1 MVKNIFLILFFTIS
15 FRLFAQQISATAS
28 TDTSDYMIGDQIKY
42 SLSLEMDKNVYIINP
57 FFKDSLKNTDVL
69 GVSDPIVEENENGKT
84 VKYLFVLS
92 RFDSA
97 EVTIPPIKIE
107 YRTKGDTTLKF
118 ILSNSITFNV
128 HRVNVDVKEEIK
140 DIKPPIRPF
149 DFTFLIYILIAFT
162 IISVLV
168 YYFVYK
174 KYLKRKQEIMIQKK
188 EEKLLSHQLAL
199 RKLDQLEKEELWQKG
214 FVKDYHSKITEIIR
228 EYFEKQFSLPALE
241 RTTTESLKLLSKHPQ
256 GIKVID
262 ITAQFFNN
270 ADLVKFAKF
279 TPLESVN
286 FEMMTQANEII
297 HRTMSVQK
305 ESEVEPELKEAANV

>member
-1 MVKNIFLILFFTIS
+1 MVKRFFFILFFT
-15 FRLFAQQISATAS
+15 FGFNLFAQQITATAF
-28 TDTSDYMIGDQIKY
+28 TDTTDYMIGDQIKY

-57 FFKDSLKNTDVL
+57 FFKDSLKNIDVL
-69 GVSDPIVEENENGKT
+69 AYSDPIAQESENGKT
-84 VKYLFVLS
+84 VKYICVLS

-107 YRTKGDTTLKF
+107 YRTKGDSTLKYV
-118 ILSNSITFNV
+118 LSNSVSFNV

-168 YYFVYK
+168 YYFIYR
-174 KYLKRKQEIMIQKK
+174 KYLKRKQELVIKKK
-188 EEKLLSHQLAL
+188 EEKLLSHQIAL
-199 RKLDQLEKEELWQKG
+199 RKLAQLEKEELWQKG

-228 EYFEKQFSLPALE
+228 EYFEKQFGLPALE

-262 ITAQFFNN
+262 ITSQFFSN

-279 TPLESVN
+279 TPIESVN
-286 FEMMTQANEII
+286 FEMMNQAKEIVKK
-297 HRTMSVQK
+297 TMTIQK
-305 ESEVEPELKEAANV
+305 ESEVDEQLKEAANV

>member
-1 MVKNIFLILFFTIS
+1 MVKKLFYILFFTYGFS
-15 FRLFAQQISATAS
+15 VFAQQITATAS
-28 TDTSDYMIGDQIKY
+28 TDTTDYMIGDQIKY

-57 FFKDSLKNTDVL
+57 FFKDSLKNVDVL
-69 GVSDPIVEENENGKT
+69 AFSDPIAEENENGKT
-84 VKYLFVLS
+84 VKYICVLS

-107 YRTKGDTTLKF
+107 YRTQGDSTLKSV
-118 ILSNSITFNV
+118 LSNSVSFNV

-168 YYFVYK
+168 YYFIYR
-174 KYLKRKQEIMIQKK
+174 KYLKRKQELVIKK
-188 EEKLLSHQLAL
+188 NEEKLLSHQIAL

-214 FVKDYHSKITEIIR
+214 FVKDYHSKITDIIR
-228 EYFEKQFSLPALE
+228 EYFEKQFGLPALE
-241 RTTTESLKLLSKHPQ
+241 RTTTESLKLLSKNPQ

-262 ITAQFFNN
+262 ITSQFFNN

-286 FEMMTQANEII
+286 FEMMNQAKEIVKK
-297 HRTMSVQK
+297 TMSVQK
-305 ESEVEPELKEAANV
+305 ESEVDEQIKEAANV

>member
-1 MVKNIFLILFFTIS
+1 MVKRFFFILFFT
-15 FRLFAQQISATAS
+15 FGFNLFAQQITATAF
-28 TDTSDYMIGDQIKY
+28 TDTTDYMIGDQIKY
-42 SLSLEMDKNVYIINP
+42 SLSLEMDKNIYIINP
-57 FFKDSLKNTDVL
+57 FFKDSLKNIDVL
-69 GVSDPIVEENENGKT
+69 AYSDPIAQESENGKT
-84 VKYLFVLS
+84 VKYICVLS

-107 YRTKGDTTLKF
+107 YRTKGDSTLKYV
-118 ILSNSITFNV
+118 LSNSVSFNV

-168 YYFVYK
+168 YYFIYR
-174 KYLKRKQEIMIQKK
+174 KYLKRKQELVIKKK
-188 EEKLLSHQLAL
+188 EEKLLSHQIAL
-199 RKLDQLEKEELWQKG
+199 RKLAQLEKEELWQKG

-228 EYFEKQFSLPALE
+228 EYFEKQFGLPALE

-262 ITAQFFNN
+262 ITSQFFSN

-279 TPLESVN
+279 TPIESVN
-286 FEMMTQANEII
+286 FEMMNQAKEIVKK
-297 HRTMSVQK
+297 TMTIQK
-305 ESEVEPELKEAANV
+305 ESEVDEQLKEAANV